1 MHFDGLFFI
10 LLVGAAAVLRW
21 LSQRGDQK
29 SNGTNEQTPGT
40 PPRNAPPVRSGAAG
54 SEEDRIRR
62 FLEALGQPTSATPP
76 RKVQPRP
83 VTVATAAD
91 KTRDE
96 AEKARRALRKP
107 VWTNPLPPLTTAP
120 PPPPPPFAAP
130 AAVVPKVIVTT
141 PRQAAASAPVA
152 RIRSATTATTQPD
165 TASAFAG
172 LFGSPARLR
181 EAIVL
186 REIFGP
192 PRGLQAPETF

>member
-29 SNGTNEQTPGT
+29 NNRTNEQTPGT
-40 PPRNAPPVRSGAAG
+40 APRNAPPVRSGAAG
-54 SEEDRIRR
+54 SEEERIRR

-76 RKVQPRP
+76 RKVQRRP
-83 VTVATAAD
+83 VTVATATEE
-91 KTRDE
+91 TRDQ

-107 VWTNPLPPLTTAP
+107 VWPNPLPPLTTAP

-130 AAVVPKVIVTT
+130 PVIVPKVMVTA
-141 PRQAAASAPVA
+141 PGQAPASAPVA
-152 RIRSATTATTQPD
+152 PIGAAKMGPTQADSAI
-165 TASAFAG
+165 AFAD
-172 LFGSPARLR
+172 LFRSTARLR

-192 PRGLQAPETF
+192 PRGLHAPESF